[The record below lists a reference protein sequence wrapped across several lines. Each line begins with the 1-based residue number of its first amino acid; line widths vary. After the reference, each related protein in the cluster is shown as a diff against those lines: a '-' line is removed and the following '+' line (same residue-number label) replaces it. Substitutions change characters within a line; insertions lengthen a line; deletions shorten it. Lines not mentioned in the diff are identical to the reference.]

1 MSKYGDNT
9 LPGKAPGQCC
19 DVIHVANPTGV
30 PFGIPSVPSGTTCCA
45 MLGELRLDDA
55 SPWGTMLAQMPTHS

>member
-1 MSKYGDNT
+1 MSKYGINM

-19 DVIHVANPTGV
+19 DVIHVANPKGV
-30 PFGIPSVPSGTTCCA
+30 PFGIPSVLSGTTRCA
-45 MLGELRLDDA
+45 MLCEWRLDDA